1 MIKHKK
7 QAENYGKWLKRFL
20 KTHRITA
27 SSLSLQTK
35 FHHNV
40 IRNWIRGRNLASG
53 YSMAVVATVL
63 SSKTGIPRPELLND
77 MVKAMLEESV

>member
-7 QAENYGKWLKRFL
+7 QAEKYGGWLKQFL
-20 KTHRITA
+20 KTNKISA
-27 SSLSLQTK
+27 SSLSRETE

-63 SSKTGIPRPELLND
+63 SKRTQIPRSVILDD
-77 MVKAMLEESV
+77 MVKAMLEEKL